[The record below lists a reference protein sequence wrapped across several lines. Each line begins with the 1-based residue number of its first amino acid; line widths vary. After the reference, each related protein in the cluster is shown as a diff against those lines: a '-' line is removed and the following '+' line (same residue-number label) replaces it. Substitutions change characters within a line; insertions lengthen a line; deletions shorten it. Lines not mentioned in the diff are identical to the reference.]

1 MRSQHS
7 EFMRALE
14 NNSQLLARA
23 ETIAIADTQ
32 HGEAH
37 ECGAGLLHEL
47 EQFISRFVMLPD
59 GALVPLAVWIL
70 ATHCFESFDVFPY
83 LAITSPV
90 PRCGKST
97 LLDLVGMF
105 SRNAIPASNI
115 SEAALFRTISEERPV
130 LLLDEAEWL
139 REKSDRAQIIRNLL
153 NAGHRSNALT
163 IRCEKDGKRNTF
175 RVFCPKAIAAIGELS
190 DTLADRSISIPMQ
203 RRAETERSGRFRF
216 ARVKRE
222 ADPLRERIGRHMDV
236 SKAVIAAAYES
247 LPDLTFLDERAADNW
262 SPLFAVLSIAD
273 PTRVDE
279 LKRCA
284 ETLSSGR
291 ADSADDSL
299 PLRLLADFSAVADSK
314 TERVVRTDDLL
325 SGAREQAE
333 NPWAE
338 EVKLTPHKAA
348 KWLRGFGIRPAR
360 TETYR
365 GYERMAIL
373 AAATRYLPQQASGA
387 TGSVSHNSRKHLRM
401 TDVDASDGYS
411 TKNEADA
418 AK

>member
-14 NNSQLLARA
+14 NSPRLLAQA
-23 ETIAIADTQ
+23 ETIATADAQ
-32 HGEAH
+32 GGEAH
-37 ECGAGLLHEL
+37 EYGPALLHEL

-59 GALVPLAVWIL
+59 GALAPLAVWVL

-139 REKSDRAQIIRNLL
+139 REKSERAQIIRNLL

-163 IRCEKDGKRNTF
+163 IRCEKDGKRNSF
-175 RVFCPKAIAAIGELS
+175 RVFCPKAIASIGELS

-216 ARVKRE
+216 AKVKRE
-222 ADPLRERIGRHMDV
+222 ADPLRERISGYMDA
-236 SKAVIAAAYES
+236 SKLVIAAAYES

-262 SPLFAVLSIAD
+262 SPLFAVLSVSD

-291 ADSADDSL
+291 TDSADDSL
-299 PLRLLADFSAVADSK
+299 PLRLLADFSAVADSR
-314 TERVVRTDDLL
+314 TETVIRTDDLL

-338 EVKLTPHKAA
+338 EVKLTPHKTA

-360 TETYR
+360 TESYR
-365 GYERMAIL
+365 GYERNAIL
-373 AAATRYLPQQASGA
+373 AAAKRYLPQEASKA
-387 TGSVSHNSRKHLRM
+387 SGSVSHNSRKHLGM
-401 TDVDASDGYS
+401 TDADASDGCS
-411 TKNEADA
+411 GKNDADA
-418 AK
+418 AE